1 MRVLV
6 SPDCFTGT
14 LSAVEAASAIRTGWL
29 QVHPADEVVLAPLS
43 DGGPGFVGG
52 LHEVLGGEL
61 ISIIVS
67 DPFGGKTPAQYLLRD
82 KQAWIESAQACGLH
96 LIAPDDRDPRITTSF
111 GVGEII
117 ADAINRGAIKIVVGL
132 GGSGTNDAGA
142 GMLAALGA
150 LSDGR
155 LDSGGAALKKL
166 ATLDLTP
173 ALSRVAGIELI
184 VASDVDNPLL
194 GLRGASAVFGPQ
206 KGADDFAVM
215 ELEGA
220 LEHFSKLCGRRSDGK
235 DPAVALGA
243 GAAGGLGFGLLLI
256 GATRVAG
263 IETVLEIV
271 NLDLEID
278 NADLVI
284 TGEGRLDDQSLH
296 GKVIAGVAKHASQL
310 GKPCVVIAGEVRLG
324 KRECANA
331 GIDSAYSMTE
341 FAGLERSLANPTQVL
356 TEVSARVAQSWGR
369 RPGFAESD

>member
-6 SPDCFTGT
+6 SPDCFTGSLT
-14 LSAVEAASAIRTGWL
+14 AVEAATAIRAGWL
-29 QVHPADEVVLAPLS
+29 QVHPQDEVVIAPLS
-43 DGGPGFVGG
+43 DGGPGFVSG
-52 LHEVLGGEL
+52 LHAVLGGEL
-61 ISIIVS
+61 ISVIVK
-67 DPFGGKTPAQYLLRD
+67 DPLRKQTPAQYLL
-82 KQAWIESAQACGLH
+82 QGNHAWIESAQACGLH
-96 LIAPDDRDPRITTSF
+96 LISQPDRDPKITTTF
-111 GVGEII
+111 GVGELIS
-117 ADAINRGAIKIVVGL
+117 DAINRGATKITIGL

-150 LSDGR
+150 TGSGS
-155 LDSGGAALKKL
+155 LDSGGAALAQL
-166 ATLDLTP
+166 ANLDLSQ
-173 ALSRVAGIELI
+173 ALTKVAGIELI

-194 GLRGASAVFGPQ
+194 GLRGATAIFGPQ

-220 LEHFSKLCGRRSDGK
+220 LEHFSSLCGRRSDGK

-263 IETVLEIV
+263 IETVLATV
-271 NLDLEID
+271 NLDQEIA
-278 NADLVI
+278 NTDLVI

-296 GKVIAGVAKHASQL
+296 GKVVAGVAKHASQA
-310 GKPCVVIAGEVRLG
+310 GKPCVVLAGDVRLG

-341 FAGLERSLANPTQVL
+341 FAGLERSLSQPIQVL
-356 TEVSARVAQSWGR
+356 TEVSARVASSWGR
-369 RPGFAESD
+369 R

>member
-14 LSAVEAASAIRTGWL
+14 LSAVEAANSIRAGWL
-29 QVHPADEVVLAPLS
+29 QIHPEDEVVLAPLS

-52 LHEVLGGEL
+52 LHEVLGGER
-61 ISIIVS
+61 ISLIVS
-67 DPFGGKTPAQYLLRD
+67 DPLRRKTPAQYLLRD

-96 LIAPDDRDPRITTSF
+96 LISKEDRDPRVTTTF

-117 ADAINRGAIKIVVGL
+117 ADAINRGATKITIGL

-150 LSDGR
+150 TSERSLNA
-155 LDSGGAALKKL
+155 GGSALKEL
-166 ATLDLTP
+166 ANLDLTP
-173 ALSRVAGIELI
+173 VLAKVAGIELI
-184 VASDVDNPLL
+184 AASDVDNPLL

-220 LEHFSKLCGRRSDGK
+220 LEHFSKLCGRRFDGK

-271 NLDLEID
+271 NLDQEI
-278 NADLVI
+278 NQADIVI

-296 GKVIAGVAKHASQL
+296 GKVIAGVARHASQL
-310 GKPCVVIAGEVRLG
+310 GKPCVVLAGEVRLG

-341 FAGLERSLANPTQVL
+341 FAGLERSLANPIQVL

-369 RPGFAESD
+369 R

>member
-14 LSAVEAASAIRTGWL
+14 LSAVEAANAIRDGWL
-29 QVHPADEVVLAPLS
+29 QVHPEDEVVIAPLS
-43 DGGPGFVGG
+43 DGGPGFVSG
-52 LHEVLGGEL
+52 LHAVLGGEL
-61 ISIIVS
+61 ISVIVS
-67 DPFGGKTPAQYLLRD
+67 DPLRNQRPAQYLLRGTE
-82 KQAWIESAQACGLH
+82 AWIESAQACGLH
-96 LIAPDDRDPRITTSF
+96 LIEQVDRDPRNTTTF
-111 GVGEII
+111 GVGELIT
-117 ADAINRGAIKIVVGL
+117 DAINRGATKITIGL

-150 LSDGR
+150 TADSS
-155 LDSGGAALKKL
+155 LDSGGAKLKQLTNIDLAVALTK
-166 ATLDLTP
+166 
-173 ALSRVAGIELI
+173 VAGIELI
-184 VASDVDNPLL
+184 AASDVDNPLL
-194 GLRGASAVFGPQ
+194 GLRGATAVFGPQ

-220 LEHFSKLCGRRSDGK
+220 LEHFSKLCGRRADGK

-243 GAAGGLGFGLLLI
+243 GAAGGLGYGLLLL

-263 IETVLEIV
+263 IETVLNIVSFDEEI
-271 NLDLEID
+271 
-278 NADLVI
+278 AKTDLVI

-296 GKVIAGVAKHASQL
+296 GKVIAGVAKHASEL
-310 GKPCVVIAGEVRLG
+310 GKPCVALAGEVRLG

-341 FAGLERSLANPTQVL
+341 FAGLERSLANPSEVL

-369 RPGFAESD
+369 R